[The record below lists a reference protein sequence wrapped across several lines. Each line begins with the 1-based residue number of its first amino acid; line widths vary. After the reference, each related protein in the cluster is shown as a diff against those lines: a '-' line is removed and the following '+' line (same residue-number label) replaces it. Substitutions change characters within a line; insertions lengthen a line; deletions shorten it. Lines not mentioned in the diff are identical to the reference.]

1 MSASKVL
8 IVCWLA
14 LAMLSI
20 ATVVLGSSGS
30 TLLLAGGVLAVA
42 LIKAWLISDGFMEL
56 RHAPLQ
62 WRLLLSAWPVVM
74 AGGILLA
81 MLL

>member
-8 IVCWLA
+8 IVCWLG
-14 LAMLSI
+14 LAVLSI

-30 TLLLAGGVLAVA
+30 TLLLAAGVLAVA
-42 LIKAWLISDGFMEL
+42 LVKAWLISDGFMEL
-56 RHAPLQ
+56 RHAPLM
-62 WRLLLSAWPVVM
+62 WRLLLSAWPM
-74 AGGILLA
+74 AMAAGILLA

>member
-8 IVCWLA
+8 IGCWLG
-14 LAMLSI
+14 LAVLSV
-20 ATVVLGSSGS
+20 ATVLLGSSGS
-30 TLLLAGGVLAVA
+30 TLALAAGVLAVA

-56 RHAPLQ
+56 RHAPVM
-62 WRLLLSAWPVVM
+62 WRLLLFCWPLAM

-81 MLL
+81 MLV

>member
-8 IVCWLA
+8 IGCWFWLA
-14 LAMLSI
+14 ILSV
-20 ATVVLGSSGS
+20 ATVILGNSGS
-30 TLLLAGGVLAVA
+30 TLLLAACVLVVA
-42 LIKAWLISDGFMEL
+42 LVKAWLISDGFMEL

-62 WRLLLSAWPVVM
+62 WRLLLATWPVVM
-74 AGGILLA
+74 AGGILVA

>member
-8 IVCWLA
+8 IGCWFGLA
-14 LAMLSI
+14 VLSV
-20 ATVVLGSSGS
+20 ATVILGSSGS
-30 TLLLAGGVLAVA
+30 TLLLAACVLVVA
-42 LIKAWLISDGFMEL
+42 LVKAWLISDGFMEL

-62 WRLLLSAWPVVM
+62 WRLLLATWPVVM
-74 AGGILLA
+74 AGGILVA

>member
-8 IVCWLA
+8 IGCWFGLA
-14 LAMLSI
+14 VLSI
-20 ATVVLGSSGS
+20 VTVILGSSGS
-30 TLLLAGGVLAVA
+30 TLLLAASVLVVA
-42 LIKAWLISDGFMEL
+42 LVKAWLISDGFMEL
-56 RHAPLQ
+56 RHAPLM